1 MSKKLPESVF
11 FGKVSIVPKVGSL
24 AQRNDI
30 VVSSITHC
38 NSRLLLILHRNC
50 LLALGLLTLGL
61 CVVLSSILLH
71 KPQSP
76 FFFLHMR
83 KKEMLS
89 QFLPNWCSH
98 SFDLSCHCR
107 SWWCCN
113 NTISNLMLKF
123 WNNLGLEIHE
133 KLLQQIKTEL
143 TPHKFVAVQCFSL
156 TEFAISLPFFWY
168 SFWCLG
174 CCCRWEDPFLD
185 KQAPMTQTAFSN
197 NPADGFSSSSSSW
210 QRSRFYSSSS
220 AIGITYV
227 QTEQQ
232 QTESSIVSCKS
243 QPGGSFGSRCTK
255 ESQGI
260 VKNGRIHSKLR
271 NGQRL

>member
-1 MSKKLPESVF
+1 
-11 FGKVSIVPKVGSL
+11 
-24 AQRNDI
+24 
-30 VVSSITHC
+30 
-38 NSRLLLILHRNC
+38 
-50 LLALGLLTLGL
+50 
-61 CVVLSSILLH
+61 
-71 KPQSP
+71 
-76 FFFLHMR
+76 
-83 KKEMLS
+83 MLS
-89 QFLPNWCSH
+89 QFLLNWCSH

-107 SWWCCN
+107 SQWCCN

-123 WNNLGLEIHE
+123 WNNLGLEIHK

-143 TPHKFVAVQCFSL
+143 TPHKFVAVQCFLL
-156 TEFAISLPFFWY
+156 TEFAISLPFLWS
-168 SFWCLG
+168 SFRCLG
-174 CCCRWEDPFLD
+174 CCCRWEDPFVD

-197 NPADGFSSSSSSW
+197 NPADGFSSSSSSSSSW

-260 VKNGRIHSKLR
+260 VKNGRIHPKLR
-271 NGQRL
+271 NGQRF